1 MKKLVILMVAA
12 LSLSVAPAW
21 ALTVNAGATDV
32 GGYDNL
38 KFTATQKTP
47 ELPSSGD
54 ADELAWVRN
63 VLNDQTITLAA
74 KYTQMNWLLTNVP
87 GVYAIDLQTNP
98 EYFLVKIGGGAGS
111 TGYTHFLYENL
122 ESLNWGVV
130 ALAELGLSITNITAL
145 SHVDE
150 FNGTPVPEPTT
161 MLLLGFGLVGLAGVR
176 KFRK

>member
-1 MKKLVILMVAA
+1 MKKLVVLMVAA
-12 LSLSVAPAW
+12 LLLSAAPAW

-38 KFTATQKTP
+38 KFKATQGSL

-54 ADELAWVRN
+54 ADELAWVRT
-63 VLNDQTITLAA
+63 VLNDQTITLAV
-74 KYTQMNWLLTNVP
+74 KYTQMNWLVTDEA

-130 ALAELGLSITNITAL
+130 KLANLGLSITNITAL

-150 FNGTPVPEPTT
+150 FNGTQVPEPMS
-161 MLLLGFGLVGLAGVR
+161 MLLLGFGLVSLAGVGR
-176 KFRK
+176 FRK